1 VIVSIVCISCYTTG
15 SGSVVVPALQSKGS
29 KAVQILKDIGEGILF
44 LLDPVAAIEV
54 AVSGGV
60 NVTLSNF
67 SAHFEFDIALA
78 ASGVY
83 AFTVFKAPVPMLA
96 IGAEAD
102 NFGVLAGVD
111 FGLSFVFSVNA
122 SINFTTGFDITF
134 PNDAFLAVDLL
145 KGELMETNL

>member
-1 VIVSIVCISCYTTG
+1 LCISCYTTG
-15 SGSVVVPALQSKGS
+15 SGSVIVPALQSKSS
-29 KAVQILKDIGEGILF
+29 KAVQILEDIGEGILA
-44 LLDPVAAIEV
+44 LIDPIAAIEV

-78 ASGVY
+78 AYGVY
-83 AFTVFKAPVPMLA
+83 EFTVFKIPVPMVG
-96 IGAEAD
+96 IGAEVD

-122 SINFTTGFDITF
+122 SLNFTTGFDITF
-134 PNDAFLAVDLL
+134 PNDAFLAMDLFR
-145 KGELMETNL
+145 GELMHTNL